1 MDIEAELINNDQS
14 VRLLQIMIDTIN
26 SRSREILD
34 EADVAKI
41 MPNLVRA
48 CKQTVSM
55 VRAMPE
61 DELKQYKEWRNKF
74 LNRVMDST
82 FDYHFSF

>member
-1 MDIEAELINNDQS
+1 MNIEAELINNDQS

-34 EADVAKI
+34 DADDAKI
-41 MPNLVRA
+41 MSNLVEA
-48 CKQTVSM
+48 CKQTVKGESDARG
-55 VRAMPE
+55 RAETLQGME
-61 DELKQYKEWRNKF
+61 KEI